1 MLFFFQDETSVTME
15 ETSPNPTNC
24 SNSKLETK
32 MSQVT
37 DFILIL
43 IISLIG
49 AVLILALGLFFQALL
64 LPKACTENPQ
74 SSITKFELQIREDF
88 EELTKYLENVDAWLE
103 NNLNHNV
110 KFVMEHLFV
119 FLELAFVYHLL
130 HSDSMYISQSAIA
143 IFIFTMFLCVNGF
156 FILVST
162 FQRYYFFQDSSEDCK
177 IGLDIILQNLFQI
190 GCGASFVLLALIAF
204 QQILTKNCEK

>member
-1 MLFFFQDETSVTME
+1 ME
-15 ETSPNPTNC
+15 ETSPNPTN
-24 SNSKLETK
+24 SSITEFETK
-32 MSQVT
+32 MSKVA
-37 DFILIL
+37 DCILFLIL
-43 IISLIG
+43 SLIG
-49 AVLILALGLFFQALL
+49 AASILALVLFFQTLL
-64 LPKACTENPQ
+64 LPQACTENPQ
-74 SSITKFELQIREDF
+74 SPIANFESQILEDF
-88 EELTKYLENVDAWLE
+88 TELTKFLENVDAWLE

-130 HSDSMYISQSAIA
+130 HSDSMYISQSAVA

-190 GCGASFVLLALIAF
+190 NCGSFFVLLAFIAF
-204 QQILTKNCEK
+204 QHFLTKNCEK